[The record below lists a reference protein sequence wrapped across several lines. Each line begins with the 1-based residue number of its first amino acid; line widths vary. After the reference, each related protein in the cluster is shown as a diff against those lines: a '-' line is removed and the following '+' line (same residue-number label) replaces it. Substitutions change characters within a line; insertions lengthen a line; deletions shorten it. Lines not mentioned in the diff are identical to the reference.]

1 MSRIHNTMHRIAYA
15 FRSNFFL
22 KISFCSSFFTI
33 RNIISLPLLV
43 KSSFLTNDVRE
54 RGSRDESAKNV
65 KAEGLERYQFNFTVI
80 LYRKPLYI

>member
-1 MSRIHNTMHRIAYA
+1 MSRIHKTNRIVYA
-15 FRSNFFL
+15 FRSKFFL
-22 KISFCSSFFTI
+22 ISFCSSFSTI

-65 KAEGLERYQFNFTVI
+65 KAEGLERYQINFTVI

>member
-1 MSRIHNTMHRIAYA
+1 MHSDLI
-15 FRSNFFL
+15 FFL

-65 KAEGLERYQFNFTVI
+65 KAEGLESYQFNFTVI
-80 LYRKPLYI
+80 LYRKPLYIWSRFFLRAQSSA